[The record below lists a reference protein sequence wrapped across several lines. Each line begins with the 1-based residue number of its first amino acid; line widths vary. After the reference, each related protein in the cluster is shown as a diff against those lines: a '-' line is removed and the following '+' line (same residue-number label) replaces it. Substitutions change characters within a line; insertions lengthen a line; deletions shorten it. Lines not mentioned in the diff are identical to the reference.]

1 MYFLFVYISN
11 SAFENDHLRHTT
23 LWQISVYAPKLHKYK
38 WNLKYTFHIQEKKEN
53 LKRRKMK
60 ASCIK
65 ENLKEKRFEELKEE
79 NKLIDEKIYENNMFI
94 FFIVVS

>member
-1 MYFLFVYISN
+1 
-11 SAFENDHLRHTT
+11 
-23 LWQISVYAPKLHKYK
+23 
-38 WNLKYTFHIQEKKEN
+38 
-53 LKRRKMK
+53 MK